1 MQMAVYS
8 QTLMDLAPFVLQFM
22 DNQNV
27 SWTLLKIHNDIII
40 ITLLLNFMCT
50 LSTRLQY
57 VCMCKSRFSHITKK
71 KLWKSLVFY
80 HFWLT
85 NKYMQFFDYQQ
96 HITKILDG
104 LIKGSTRDEPW
115 LV

>member
-40 ITLLLNFMCT
+40 ITLFTKFHVYPFHKTPICVHVQKLFFTYYQKKVVKVISILSFLANQQIQAIFW
-50 LSTRLQY
+50 LSTTHY
-57 VCMCKSRFSHITKK
+57 
-71 KLWKSLVFY
+71 
-80 HFWLT
+80 
-85 NKYMQFFDYQQ
+85 
-96 HITKILDG
+96 
-104 LIKGSTRDEPW
+104 
-115 LV
+115 